1 MQKNEIVKNIEKNN
15 DNFLVTKQRSVF
27 TESVIETDHHYRC
40 ICRAGMC
47 DEFDCRI
54 PVAVVWRRRHARQFE
69 RYFFFVSGYFVWPG
83 LRGGVLRVYGFVRLY
98 CEAVG
103 RL

>member
-1 MQKNEIVKNIEKNN
+1 MQKNELVKNKDPFSRNRLLKRITITAV
-15 DNFLVTKQRSVF
+15 FVALACVTSL
-27 TESVIETDHHYRC
+27 I
-40 ICRAGMC
+40 AG
-47 DEFDCRI
+47 FRL
-54 PVAVVWRRRHARQFE
+54 PLFGRRRHARQFE
-69 RYFFFVSGYFVWPG
+69 RYFFFVPGYFVWPG

>member
-1 MQKNEIVKNIEKNN
+1 MQKNEIVKNKDPFSRNRLLKRITITAV
-15 DNFLVTKQRSVF
+15 FVALACVTSL
-27 TESVIETDHHYRC
+27 I
-40 ICRAGMC
+40 AGFRLPLFGGDGMHVNLSG
-47 DEFDCRI
+47 I
-54 PVAVVWRRRHARQFE
+54 
-69 RYFFFVSGYFVWPG
+69 FFFVPGYFVWPG